1 MTSSSWKTESSSASE
16 SMALAVSRALRFTA
30 SQAIGGKLTLL
41 LVKPDGIFSFK
52 QRSEFVE

>member
-1 MTSSSWKTESSSASE
+1 
-16 SMALAVSRALRFTA
+16 MALAVSRALRFTA

-52 QRSEFVE
+52 QRSEFLE